1 MMSAAGSPRTPH
13 ASRFLRVLLVALA
26 ATLLPL
32 FWATRARAEVVRV
45 HVDSPVPVQLEG
57 LMAAGWETMC
67 ASPCDIMLPAGL
79 MVRVT
84 GDDMLPSVPTMLSPG
99 SRATLT
105 VEPSMNPS
113 RGGSITVLV
122 LGSIAMAPIVALT
135 AVAAFALA
143 LNALGCTHPEPG
155 VGSYGACLASFFG
168 NVGSLYAK
176 PEFWGPAIPG
186 AVALVLGIA
195 SYPKANTTPT
205 SVRQTVATGPRWD
218 VAAPPVEVPPVTSV
232 PVWSGTF

>member
-1 MMSAAGSPRTPH
+1 MP
-13 ASRFLRVLLVALA
+13 
-26 ATLLPL
+26 
-32 FWATRARAEVVRV
+32 
-45 HVDSPVPVQLEG
+45 
-57 LMAAGWETMC
+57 AGWETMC

-105 VEPSMNPS
+105 VEPSMKPS

-135 AVAAFALA
+135 AVAAFVLV
-143 LNALGCTHPEPG
+143 LEVVGCMHPEPG

-168 NVGSLYAK
+168 TMGSVYAK
-176 PEFWGPAIPG
+176 PEVWGPAIPG
-186 AVALVLGIA
+186 VAAMALGVA

-205 SVRQTVATGPRWD
+205 SLRHTVSTASRWD
-218 VAAPPVEVPPVTSV
+218 VAAAPVPLPPVMSV
-232 PVWSGTF
+232 PVWAGTF